1 MKQARILVVD
11 DEPLARTRLRKLIEA
26 MDDYIVVGE
35 AQDGLQAIRM
45 VATDNIDIILLDIR
59 MPGMDGLEVG
69 KHLAE
74 LDRAPAI
81 ISTTA

>member
-45 VATDNIDIILLDIR
+45 VATDNIDIIFNA
-59 MPGMDGLEVG
+59 VVN
-69 KHLAE
+69 
-74 LDRAPAI
+74 
-81 ISTTA
+81 SF